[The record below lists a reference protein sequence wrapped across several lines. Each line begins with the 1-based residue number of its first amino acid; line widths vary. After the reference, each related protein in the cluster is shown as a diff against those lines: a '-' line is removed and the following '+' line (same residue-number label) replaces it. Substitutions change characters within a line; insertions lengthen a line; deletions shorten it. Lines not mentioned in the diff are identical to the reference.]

1 MSDKISDYLL
11 EGNNQYMVF
20 SKPAGMN
27 VQPDPTGD
35 ESLLKL
41 ASAYAKRNVFL
52 LHRLD
57 RPVSGVVVFP
67 KTKNTLQNLERQ
79 FRERT
84 ATKVYLALVKKAPP
98 ETQGTLVHYLKK
110 DGRKKRAVAY
120 DKPTEGSKRAELSYR
135 TLATSDTYTLLEVE
149 LLTGRFHQIR
159 AQLSAI
165 GSPVKGDV
173 KYGARRANRDRS
185 IGLHAWKLGFDH
197 PINGKRVLVTA
208 PPPNEQPWSALMAQ
222 VGGSS
227 EEE

>member
-135 TLATSDTYTLLEVE
+135 TLATSDIYTLLEVE